1 MESGAASVLIV
12 DHLFTVGPV
21 SDALA
26 WLVVGLFVAAGGI
39 EWYGRRTGRGLA
51 DAARSVGVVAWVAFA
66 AFWLNLVPFYFLE
79 HESFVEGIGSLAA
92 VPACLYVGLLLY
104 RGRDSLFVLSRAVAA
119 MGLIYL
125 PFETLPAMT
134 VAGLAIPEPRG
145 LLIEHTARQTRRL
158 MALLGYQPAFIESSE
173 GYLATFEWIYGPEE
187 QPIRI
192 SIVLACSGLGSMAIF
207 GGLIAAVR
215 GPVARK
221 LRALA
226 VSIPVIYVLNL
237 LRTTF
242 ITVVA
247 GNQYMH
253 WAPDLVLFLFGASNP
268 YRVSF
273 LISDRIVSQLGAVVA
288 LIGVTY
294 LVARQLPELVVVL
307 EDMLYVLTG
316 EEHDLEAALDLPR
329 DPTPQPEVRADPTD
343 LAD

>member
-1 MESGAASVLIV
+1 MEPEPEHVPLVTDA
-12 DHLFTVGPV
+12 LFTVGPV

-26 WLVVGLFVAAGGI
+26 WIVVGLFVAAGAT

-51 DAARSVGVVAWVAFA
+51 DAARSVAVVAWVAFA

-92 VPACLYVGLLLY
+92 VPACLYVALLLY
-104 RGRDSLFVLSRAVAA
+104 RGRDSLFVLSRAVAM

-158 MALLGYQPAFIESSE
+158 MALLGYH
-173 GYLATFEWIYGPEE
+173 
-187 QPIRI
+187 
-192 SIVLACSGLGSMAIF
+192 LACSGLGSMAIF

-215 GPVARK
+215 APVSRK

-273 LISDRIVSQLGAVVA
+273 LISDRIISQLGAVVA

-329 DPTPQPEVRADPTD
+329 DPTPQPEVRADP
-343 LAD
+343 AD